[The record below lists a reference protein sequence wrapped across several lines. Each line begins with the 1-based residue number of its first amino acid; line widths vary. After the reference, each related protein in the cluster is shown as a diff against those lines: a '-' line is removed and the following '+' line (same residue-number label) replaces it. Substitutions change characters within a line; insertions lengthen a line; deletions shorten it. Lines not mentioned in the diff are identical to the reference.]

1 MAGIKINIKGNDK
14 SKSSKKKASTNTISI
29 NNKKLKKN
37 NSDSKKSNTSLFAND
52 NKQNENNNTDNNIIP
67 VTTFTLSNKA
77 DNNDED
83 DDSILN
89 SKGTI
94 DLKYIENI
102 KITENK
108 KELLLYSE
116 TDNSI
121 ALMKKMGFT
130 NEEIL
135 DSFK

>member
-1 MAGIKINIKGNDK
+1 MKTNDK
-14 SKSSKKKASTNTISI
+14 SKSLKKKASTNTISI

-37 NSDSKKSNTSLFAND
+37 NFDSKKSNSTLFANND
-52 NKQNENNNTDNNIIP
+52 KQNENNNTDNKIIP
-67 VTTFTLSNKA
+67 VTTFTLSNKT
-77 DNNDED
+77 DNNDGD

-108 KELLLYSE
+108 EELLLYSE

-121 ALMKKMGFT
+121 SLMKKMGFS

-135 DSFK
+135 DSF